1 MLTVSL
7 NDLAWLRGTRTDPPS
22 LLELQTAED
31 DMKALKARVAVL
43 DKAYAEEKVIF
54 VKFFMLCFFFTL
66 TL

>member
-54 VKFFMLCFFFTL
+54 FMLCFFFTL